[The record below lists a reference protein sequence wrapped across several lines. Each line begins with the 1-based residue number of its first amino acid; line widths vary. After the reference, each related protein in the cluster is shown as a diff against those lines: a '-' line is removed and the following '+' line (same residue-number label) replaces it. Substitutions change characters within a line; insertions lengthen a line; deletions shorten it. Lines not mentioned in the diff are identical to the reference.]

1 MRRQQVHV
9 HVDAPSHATA
19 ERSADDINAANKR
32 DSECWATGDIFGPGG
47 RYFAVDLPVAAKQRE
62 YFSCKFH
69 QLYHSCDSGHR

>member
-19 ERSADDINAANKR
+19 EHSADDINAANKL
-32 DSECWATGDIFGPGG
+32 DGECWATGDIFSRGG
-47 RYFAVDLPVAAKQRE
+47 RYVAVDLPVAAKQRE
-62 YFSCKFH
+62 YFRSKFH